1 MRFPAPKFSSATPIE
16 SGTPSVDVVAI
27 QTSVTSS
34 TTFVQSHR
42 TVDGQLSRMASLH
55 AGKLEVSIKLI
66 DLISTEMPETDFD
79 NFLVTNF

>member
-1 MRFPAPKFSSATPIE
+1 MLLKMRFPAPKFFSATPIE
-16 SGTPSVDVVAI
+16 SGTPFVDVVAI

-42 TVDGQLSRMASLH
+42 TVDGQLSQMASLH

-66 DLISTEMPETDFD
+66 DLISTEMPETGLDG
-79 NFLVTNF
+79 